1 MRLLPRRNRDKKKT
15 RRKSRLHPL
24 AVAVIMIV
32 ATLFVV
38 FYAFNGGLPFVHQYT
53 MYAIVNNSVNVR
65 MQSPMRIAGIDVG
78 QVQTTAPDGD
88 ATKVTFT
95 LQNNGL
101 PIHTNATLTIRDR
114 LFLEG
119 GYYLQLNPGTPS
131 APLAHEGFTIPLQN
145 TSTPVQ
151 FYKLLSTFD
160 VAARAS
166 LAQVLSTLNQG
177 FSPRPGRPLS
187 DSGAGGL
194 KQAIPQLTPALKDI
208 AWITRALHGTQAGDV
223 QRLLSSAADVTGT
236 LNRESGRLTDLI
248 TGLNRTSS
256 ALVSTDGAL
265 AQSIVGLDRTLQV
278 SPAALTAIDRSLP
291 PLVNLSHALT
301 PSLKVSPPILASITG
316 TITQL
321 NSIINPARRRPLL
334 TALRA
339 TLTEFPSILTQ
350 LASAFPIT
358 KQVGECL
365 RTHLV
370 PLFNEQVPDGSLST
384 GRPVWQDFVHFLP
397 NVAGATGSF
406 DANGYYT
413 RVLAGAGTNTLSGGL
428 LGTVTTLVGT
438 VTNLVGIDPGGAPL
452 TGARPA
458 WVGAPTP
465 ADFRPDV
472 PCTSQTLP
480 SLAAPAAAPDLAS
493 THVAAAKPLS
503 HKALVREIAQAS
515 GAPTRLSAHANGV
528 GAQ

>member
-1 MRLLPRRNRDKKKT
+1 MRLPGRKRNKKKT

-24 AVAVIMIV
+24 AVSAIVIA

-38 FYAFNGGLPFVHQYT
+38 FYAFNGGLPFIHQYT
-53 MYAIVNNSVNVR
+53 MYAVVNNSVNVR
-65 MQSPMRIAGIDVG
+65 TQSPVRIAGIDVG
-78 QVQTTAPDGD
+78 AVDTTSPDGN
-88 ATKVTFT
+88 ATKITFT

-101 PIHTNATLTIRDR
+101 PIHKDATLTIRDR

-131 APLAHEGFTIPLQN
+131 APVAPEGFTIPLQN

-151 FYKLLSTFD
+151 FYKVLSTFD

-166 LAQVLSTLNQG
+166 LASILNTLNQG
-177 FSPRPGRPLS
+177 FSPQPGQRIS

-194 KQAIPQLTPALKDI
+194 KSAIPQLTPVLKDV

-236 LNRESGRLTDLI
+236 LNSHSGQLTDLI
-248 TGLNRTSS
+248 TGLNRTST
-256 ALVSTDGAL
+256 ALVSTGGAL
-265 AQSIVGLDRTLQV
+265 AQSIIGLDQTLQV
-278 SPAALTAIDRSLP
+278 SPPALTAIDHSLP
-291 PLVNLSHALT
+291 PLVNLAHALT
-301 PSLKVSPPILASITG
+301 PSLKVAPPIISNVSN

-321 NSIINPARRRPLL
+321 NSIISPAKRGPLL

-339 TLTEFPSILTQ
+339 TLTQFPSILTQ
-350 LASAFPIT
+350 LASAFPVT
-358 KQVGECL
+358 KEVADCL
-365 RTHLV
+365 QTHLV

-413 RVLAGAGTNTLSGGL
+413 RVLVGAGNNTLSGGL
-428 LGTVTTLVGT
+428 LGTITNLLGV

-452 TGARPA
+452 SGARPT
-458 WVGAPTP
+458 WVGPPTP

-480 SLAAPAAAPDLAS
+480 SLASPAAAPDLS
-493 THVAAAKPLS
+493 SRQAAAPKPVS
-503 HKALVREIAQAS
+503 HKQLLREIARAS
-515 GAPTRLSAHANGV
+515 GTSTSLSAQTSGV
-528 GAQ
+528 GAK

>member
-1 MRLLPRRNRDKKKT
+1 VRLLPRRQRNKKKT
-15 RRKSRLHPL
+15 RRKKRLHPL
-24 AVAVIMIV
+24 AVSAIMIV

-38 FYAFNGGLPFVHQYT
+38 FYAFNGGLPFVPQYT

-65 MQSPMRIAGIDVG
+65 MQSPVRIAGIDVG
-78 QVQTTAPDGD
+78 EVATTTPDGN
-88 ATKVTFT
+88 ATKITFT

-101 PIHTNATLTIRDR
+101 PIHQDATLTIRDR

-131 APLAHEGFTIPLQN
+131 APLVHEGFTIPLQN

-160 VAARAS
+160 TPIRDS
-166 LAQVLSTLNQG
+166 LAQVLGTLNQG
-177 FSPRPGRPLS
+177 FSPQPGRPVS

-194 KQAIPQLTPALKDI
+194 KRAIPQLTPTLKDV

-236 LNRESGRLTDLI
+236 LNSESGRLTDLI

-256 ALVSTDGAL
+256 ALVSTGGAL
-265 AQSIVGLDRTLQV
+265 AQSIVGLDQTLQV
-278 SPAALTAIDRSLP
+278 SPPALTAIDHSLP
-291 PLVNLSHALT
+291 PLVNLAHALT
-301 PSLKVSPPILASITG
+301 PSLKVAPPIITSVTS
-316 TITQL
+316 TINQL
-321 NSIINPARRRPLL
+321 NSIISPAKRGPLL

-350 LASAFPIT
+350 LASAFPVT
-358 KQVGECL
+358 KQVADCL

-370 PLFNEQVPDGSLST
+370 PLFNEQVPDGPLST

-406 DANGYYT
+406 DANGHYT
-413 RVLAGAGTNTLSGGL
+413 RVLAGAGTNILSGGL
-428 LGTVTTLVGT
+428 LGTVTGLLGT

-452 TGARPA
+452 TGARPT
-458 WVGAPTP
+458 WVGAPTA

-493 THVAAAKPLS
+493 THVAAVKPLS
-503 HKALVREIAQAS
+503 HTALVREIAKAS
-515 GAPTRLSAHANGV
+515 GTTTSLSAKTSGV
-528 GAQ
+528 GAR

>member
-1 MRLLPRRNRDKKKT
+1 MSLLSRRRNQKKT
-15 RRKSRLHPL
+15 RRKSRLHAL
-24 AVAVIMIV
+24 AISAIMIL
-32 ATLFVV
+32 ATLFVI

-53 MYAIVNNSVNVR
+53 MYAVVNNSVNVR
-65 MQSPMRIAGIDVG
+65 MQSPVRIAGIDVG
-78 QVQTTAPDGD
+78 AVQTTTPDGN
-88 ATKVTFT
+88 ATKITFT

-101 PIHTNATLTIRDR
+101 PIHQDATLTIRDR

-131 APLAHEGFTIPLQN
+131 TPLVHEGFTIPLQN

-166 LAQVLSTLNQG
+166 LAQVLDTLNQG
-177 FSPRPGRPLS
+177 FSPQPGRPAS

-194 KQAIPQLTPALKDI
+194 KQAIPQLTPTLKDV

-236 LNRESGRLTDLI
+236 LNGESGRLTDLI

-256 ALVSTDGAL
+256 ALVSTGGAL
-265 AQSIVGLDRTLQV
+265 ARSIVGLDQTLQV
-278 SPAALTAIDRSLP
+278 SPPALTAIDRSLP
-291 PLVNLSHALT
+291 PLANLSHALT
-301 PSLKVSPPILASITG
+301 PSLKVAPPIITSVAG
-316 TITQL
+316 TIGQL
-321 NSIINPARRRPLL
+321 NSIISPAKRGPLL

-339 TLTEFPSILTQ
+339 TLTQFPSILTQ

-358 KQVGECL
+358 KQVAECL

-370 PLFNEQVPDGSLST
+370 PLFNQQVPDGPLST

-413 RVLAGAGTNTLSGGL
+413 RVLAGAGTNSLSGGL
-428 LGTVTTLVGT
+428 LGTVTNLLGT
-438 VTNLVGIDPGGAPL
+438 VTNLVGISPGGAPL
-452 TGARPA
+452 RGARPA

-465 ADFRPDV
+465 AFFRPDV

-480 SLAAPAAAPDLAS
+480 GLAADAASPDLAS
-493 THVAAAKPLS
+493 THVAAPKPLS
-503 HKALVREIAQAS
+503 HKALLRQIARAS
-515 GAPTRLSAHANGV
+515 GTASSLGARTNGV
-528 GAQ
+528 GTQ